1 VSLFI
6 CPKGLIDRVEIRLAV
21 NRGVERCVFMEFRG
35 RENQIMAGIIIGP
48 AGVPLCPHCNFAGS
62 YTLTTLPYLK
72 SFPSS
77 LSDLSNRR
85 EQGGKASSDF
95 LDFEAHSG
103 SMQRK
108 SREI

>member
-1 VSLFI
+1 MTPQCDLYY
-6 CPKGLIDRVEIRLAV
+6 KA
-21 NRGVERCVFMEFRG
+21 
-35 RENQIMAGIIIGP
+35 
-48 AGVPLCPHCNFAGS
+48 
-62 YTLTTLPYLK
+62 
-72 SFPSS
+72 SS

-85 EQGGKASSDF
+85 EQGGKANPDF

>member
-1 VSLFI
+1 MMSPVISTGSTIDPVSELTS
-6 CPKGLIDRVEIRLAV
+6 AWS
-21 NRGVERCVFMEFRG
+21 
-35 RENQIMAGIIIGP
+35 P
-48 AGVPLCPHCNFAGS
+48 AA
-62 YTLTTLPYLK
+62 
-72 SFPSS
+72 SS

-85 EQGGKASSDF
+85 EQGGKASADF

>member
-1 VSLFI
+1 MV
-6 CPKGLIDRVEIRLAV
+6 LA
-21 NRGVERCVFMEFRG
+21 
-35 RENQIMAGIIIGP
+35 
-48 AGVPLCPHCNFAGS
+48 
-62 YTLTTLPYLK
+62 T
-72 SFPSS
+72 SS

-85 EQGGKASSDF
+85 EQGGKASADF

>member
-1 VSLFI
+1 MNAAFQAAALSV
-6 CPKGLIDRVEIRLAV
+6 
-21 NRGVERCVFMEFRG
+21 
-35 RENQIMAGIIIGP
+35 
-48 AGVPLCPHCNFAGS
+48 GS
-62 YTLTTLPYLK
+62 KLL
-72 SFPSS
+72 PSS

-85 EQGGKASSDF
+85 EQGGKASADF

>member
-1 VSLFI
+1 VIEIVSANFEMSLNSQ
-6 CPKGLIDRVEIRLAV
+6 LILE
-21 NRGVERCVFMEFRG
+21 
-35 RENQIMAGIIIGP
+35 
-48 AGVPLCPHCNFAGS
+48 
-62 YTLTTLPYLK
+62 K
-72 SFPSS
+72 SPSS

-85 EQGGKASSDF
+85 EQGGKASADF